1 MPEEWT
7 SYGLDLH
14 LAPAEGGRRAGLERS
29 LREAILSG
37 RLAAGTKLPSTRA
50 LARDLGLARGTVVE
64 AYAQLAVEG
73 YLVTRPGA
81 AARVGEAPAT
91 FARAGDVSDPRRP
104 PRHDL
109 RVGSPDVSAFP
120 RDAWLKAMRSALRET
135 PDYAL
140 AASDPRGE
148 PRLRAALAEQLGR
161 ARGVVAAPDRVLVCS
176 GFSQGFSLLC
186 RALHARGATRIGI
199 EDPCP
204 PYYPEIARNAGL
216 EVVPVAVDDEG
227 AVPPGKPL
235 DAVLVT
241 PAHQFPLGATMSPSR
256 RAALLEWARAT
267 GALVVEDDYD
277 GEFRYDR
284 NPVGALQGLDPSRV
298 AYAGTASKTLAP
310 ALRLGWLV
318 LPPDLVEA
326 TTTLKEL
333 DDRHAPVLEQVALA
347 ALIEAGGF
355 DRQVRR
361 MRARYRCRRDA
372 LIEMLGDR
380 PALGIAAGLHAVV
393 PVDDLAGVLERAAE
407 RSLALST
414 LDEFGSG
421 QPALVVGYGTPPE
434 HGYAAALE
442 ALREAL
448 GPPTSA

>member
-1 MPEEWT
+1 MPADWT
-7 SYGLDLH
+7 SSSLDLH
-14 LAPAEGGRRAGLERS
+14 VAIGDGGRRAGLERA

-37 RLAAGTKLPSTRA
+37 RLGEGAKLPATRA
-50 LARDLGLARGTVVE
+50 LAADLGLARGTVVE
-64 AYAQLAVEG
+64 AYEQLAVEG
-73 YLVTRPGA
+73 FIVTRPGA
-81 AARVGEAPAT
+81 AARVGAAPAT
-91 FARAGDVSDPRRP
+91 FAGAGDADDPRRP

-120 RDAWLKAMRSALRET
+120 RDAWLRAMRTALRET
-135 PDYAL
+135 PDFAL

-161 ARGVVAAPDRVLVCS
+161 ARGVVATPDRVLVCS

-186 RALHARGATRIGI
+186 RALQSRGARRIGI

-216 EVVPVAVDDEG
+216 EVVPVPVDDEG
-227 AVPPGKPL
+227 ALPPPMPL
-235 DAVLVT
+235 DAILVT
-241 PAHQFPLGATMSPSR
+241 PAHQFPLGATMSAGR
-256 RAALLEWARAT
+256 RAGLLEWARAS

-284 NPVGALQGLDPSRV
+284 SPVGALQGLDPSRV

-318 LPPDLVEA
+318 LPPDLVDA
-326 TTTLKEL
+326 VTTLKEL

-361 MRARYRCRRDA
+361 MRARYRRRRDA
-372 LIEMLGDR
+372 LIEMLGPR
-380 PALGIAAGLHAVV
+380 PALGVAAGLHAVV
-393 PVDDLAGVLERAAE
+393 PVEDLAAVLAAAAE

-421 QPALVVGYGTPPE
+421 EPALVVGYGTPPE

-442 ALREAL
+442 ALRDVL
-448 GPPTSA
+448 RMS